1 MGLAEPSLA
10 KQAKAGG
17 ARRDRTADLVIAN
30 DALSQLSYGPVAA
43 ASKRVQAADNRR
55 HLQSAPR
62 SSQERPNRPFPRHL
76 PGTSLVCEGWN
87 RYLAGSKPP
96 ASSPAMRAVLDIV
109 LIVLDLYVW
118 LLIASAILSWL
129 IAFNV
134 VNTRNQ
140 FVAAVAEFLY
150 RITEPLLAPV
160 RSFMPNLGGLDI
172 SPIILI
178 LIIMFIQRVITYY
191 IYPSVF

>member
-1 MGLAEPSLA
+1 V
-10 KQAKAGG
+10 KDGG
-17 ARRDRTADLVIAN
+17 
-30 DALSQLSYGPVAA
+30 Q
-43 ASKRVQAADNRR
+43 
-55 HLQSAPR
+55 QSAPFTIR
-62 SSQERPNRPFPRHL
+62 AKVKSRTAKWPVSGPFA
-76 PGTSLVCEGWN
+76 GTSLVCDGWN
-87 RYLAGSKPP
+87 RYLAGSRIRDPNP
-96 ASSPAMRAVLDIV
+96 RVSSVMRAILEVI

-150 RITEPLLAPV
+150 RITEPVLAPI

-178 LIIMFIQRVITYY
+178 LIIILTQKLIAYNLMPYLV
-191 IYPSVF
+191 

>member
-1 MGLAEPSLA
+1 
-10 KQAKAGG
+10 
-17 ARRDRTADLVIAN
+17 
-30 DALSQLSYGPVAA
+30 
-43 ASKRVQAADNRR
+43 
-55 HLQSAPR
+55 
-62 SSQERPNRPFPRHL
+62 
-76 PGTSLVCEGWN
+76 
-87 RYLAGSKPP
+87 
-96 ASSPAMRAVLDIV
+96 MRAVLDIV
-109 LIVLDLYVW
+109 LLVLQIYIW
-118 LLIASAILSWL
+118 LLIAAAVLSWL

-140 FVAAVAEFLY
+140 FVSAVAEFLY
-150 RITEPLLAPV
+150 RITEPVLAPV

>member
-1 MGLAEPSLA
+1 
-10 KQAKAGG
+10 
-17 ARRDRTADLVIAN
+17 
-30 DALSQLSYGPVAA
+30 
-43 ASKRVQAADNRR
+43 
-55 HLQSAPR
+55 
-62 SSQERPNRPFPRHL
+62 
-76 PGTSLVCEGWN
+76 
-87 RYLAGSKPP
+87 
-96 ASSPAMRAVLDIV
+96 MRAILEVI

-150 RITEPLLAPV
+150 RITEPALAPI
-160 RSFMPNLGGLDI
+160 RRLMPNLGGLDI

-178 LIIMFIQRVITYY
+178 LIIILIQKLIAYNVMPY
-191 IYPSVF
+191 FN